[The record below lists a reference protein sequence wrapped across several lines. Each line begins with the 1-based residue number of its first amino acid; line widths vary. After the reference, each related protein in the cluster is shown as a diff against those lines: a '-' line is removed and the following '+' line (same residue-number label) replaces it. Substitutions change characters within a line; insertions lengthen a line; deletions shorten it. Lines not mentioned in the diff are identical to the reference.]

1 MTGGLLFSLISALI
15 ERRYST
21 QQRGTFVSN
30 ATLVVIL
37 SLGVYKGLCLDTV
50 TQCFAGPRRHRL
62 RALPLPRRPPGRRFL

>member
-30 ATLVVIL
+30 ATLVAIL
-37 SLGVYKGLCLDTV
+37 SLGV
-50 TQCFAGPRRHRL
+50 
-62 RALPLPRRPPGRRFL
+62 